1 MEMPLSD
8 WVQTQI
14 DAASSMVGRS
24 IIRWDAIE
32 MTVQEDRDGGQPV
45 FSHLSALCL
54 QLLAAAIA
62 VSEGPLPTTR
72 TARDTETRE
81 PALTVPAAPSR
92 CGRHLG

>member
-8 WVQTQI
+8 WVRTQI
-14 DAASSMVGRS
+14 DAASSMVGCS

-32 MTVQEDRDGGQPV
+32 MAVQEDRDGGRHV

-62 VSEGPLPTTR
+62 VVDGPPLTAK
-72 TARDTETRE
+72 TARDLRR
-81 PALTVPAAPSR
+81 ANR
-92 CGRHLG
+92 R